1 MTSQENSG
9 ETRQYKGRSI
19 NVRVITF
26 IQDKSLVNSFH
37 TLTKIT
43 FKSFLF
49 NNYSLGHEGRKTIHT
64 LDFHRNLIWI
74 SLNTNLFWHR
84 KTKEM
89 PVLPCLDFLRI
100 CHQLIH
106 LLYFWDRVHVAD
118 IAADPSA
125 STFQTLWLQP
135 WSPGAGG
142 LARAL
147 CMLGNTLPTE
157 SCSCQPQDHFC
168 KCLRLPIR
176 TTEGQGIELVLM
188 LYNYI
193 YNKAFFFKVSIA

>member
-26 IQDKSLVNSFH
+26 IQDKSLVNTFH

-43 FKSFLF
+43 FKSFLV
-49 NNYSLGHEGRKTIHT
+49 NNYSLGHKGRKTIHT
-64 LDFHRNLIWI
+64 LDFHRKLTWT

-84 KTKEM
+84 KTKRNASTSLFGFPEAM
-89 PVLPCLDFLRI
+89 SSADTIYFLSETGS
-100 CHQLIH
+100 
-106 LLYFWDRVHVAD
+106 HVAD

-125 STFQTLWLQP
+125 PTFQTLGLQP
-135 WSPGAGG
+135 WTPGAGD

-147 CMLGNTLPTE
+147 CMLGNSLPTE
-157 SCSCQPQDHFC
+157 PCSCQPQYHFC
-168 KCLRLPIR
+168 KCLRLP
-176 TTEGQGIELVLM
+176 
-188 LYNYI
+188 
-193 YNKAFFFKVSIA
+193 